1 MEANKREKTCA
12 ELVQGEWY
20 VRQEEL
26 EKYEAN
32 GWHKFHEYGLSFDYV
47 EADTF
52 DNQPKGY
59 HRFQISWGG
68 PSDELR
74 FYSLDKVEYWYMDWF
89 DGASIDVTDEVVIKD
104 LYDYFDECGLIEES
118 L

>member
-1 MEANKREKTCA
+1 MPPLYR
-12 ELVQGEWY
+12 VSD
-20 VRQEEL
+20 VRQTGRTG
-26 EKYEAN
+26 KVRAN
-32 GWHKFHEYGLSFDYV
+32 GWDKFHEYGLSFDYV

-74 FYSLDKVEYWYMDWF
+74 FYSLDRVEYWYMDWF
-89 DGASIDVTDEVVIKD
+89 DGAYIGCYS
-104 LYDYFDECGLIEES
+104 
-118 L
+118 